1 MEGLAGFGGLR
12 WDSPARC
19 RPASAYASISRLLS
33 LLPTTS
39 SMVAAAARFEIKA
52 AQSEEPRLRLRE
64 HGAKF
69 SFGRGS
75 KR

>member
-12 WDSPARC
+12 RDGPAQC

-39 SMVAAAARFEIKA
+39 SMVAAAARFE
-52 AQSEEPRLRLRE
+52 
-64 HGAKF
+64 
-69 SFGRGS
+69 FGS
-75 KR
+75 ALA